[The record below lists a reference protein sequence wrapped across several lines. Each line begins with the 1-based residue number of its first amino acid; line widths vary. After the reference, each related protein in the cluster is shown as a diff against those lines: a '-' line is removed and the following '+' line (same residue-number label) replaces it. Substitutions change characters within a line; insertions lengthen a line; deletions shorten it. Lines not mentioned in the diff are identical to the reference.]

1 MCRQQKETP
10 PRPLARC
17 SASWQRTFCAALC
30 QPDVGG
36 CVGGGADS
44 WDRASSLAASLAA
57 VPSRQS
63 DRFAKAARKLCEAVP
78 SKITYAFFRML
89 LPSAGERWARLSADF
104 AACFTD
110 VGSAAAE
117 VASSPVGFLSCFT
130 MAALQRARG
139 TGGSV
144 SGDAGDPVR
153 PTQLYTPFFYT
164 STRMASVL
172 PTSRPPPLLLL
183 RKTDLPTS
191 LARNRPGVP
200 LTSCSRGSSP
210 P

>member
-44 WDRASSLAASLAA
+44 WGRASSLAASLAA

-63 DRFAKAARKLCEAVP
+63 DRIAKAARKLCEAVP

-110 VGSAAAE
+110 VGSAAE
-117 VASSPVGFLSCFT
+117 SLSCFT
-130 MAALQRARG
+130 MAAPLARARAG
-139 TGGSV
+139 R
-144 SGDAGDPVR
+144 SGIRRAHGMDR

-164 STRMASVL
+164 STRMASVH

-191 LARNRPGVP
+191 LARNRPAVP

-210 P
+210 A

>member
-130 MAALQRARG
+130 MAARSNARARD
-139 TGGSV
+139 GSF
-144 SGDAGDPVR
+144 GIRRGQGMPFA
-153 PTQLYTPFFYT
+153 TQLYTPFFLHIHAHGF
-164 STRMASVL
+164 RASYL
-172 PTSRPPPLLLL
+172 SPSSPSPPPQN
-183 RKTDLPTS
+183 RSSDL
-191 LARNRPGVP
+191 A
-200 LTSCSRGSSP
+200 CSQSAWRAAHFLFAGE
-210 P
+210 